1 MKTYSTIEPNF
12 FELTQD
18 ERDLGDIGRAMM
30 DAAVTQSDDKMFIK
44 MSELGGRLTQVGV
57 LFGPKPKDF
66 SSEEQA
72 FVADFEA
79 GKFA

>member
-1 MKTYSTIEPNF
+1 MKTVLMPNF
-12 FELTQD
+12 FEITND

-30 DAAVTQSDDKMFIK
+30 DAAVTQSDDQLFIK

-66 SSEEQA
+66 SQEEQD

-79 GKFA
+79 GKFS